1 VNSYADSRYEQYP
14 WWVLAIIAFSGFVL
28 GWVVYFSTW
37 AFFLIIG
44 GCVVVVIASLAPKEA
59 RWPLPVAYYG
69 RLLVLF
75 GLMVILGTTLL
86 LLSCGHLSF

>member
-1 VNSYADSRYEQYP
+1 MNSYADSRYEQYP

-37 AFFLIIG
+37 AFFLVIG
-44 GCVVVVIASLAPKEA
+44 GCVVVVIASLAPKES

-86 LLSCGHLSF
+86 LVSYLFLSF